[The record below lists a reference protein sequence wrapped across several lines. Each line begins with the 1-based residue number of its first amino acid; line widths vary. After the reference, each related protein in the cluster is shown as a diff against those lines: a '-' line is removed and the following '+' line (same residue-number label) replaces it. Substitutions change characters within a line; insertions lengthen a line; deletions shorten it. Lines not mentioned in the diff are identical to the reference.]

1 MSTKGYDQ
9 GNMLTMAQVLEM
21 IGPMASP
28 PPDHKN
34 EWMQNRF
41 SLYPAGRLLVGKKTH
56 LLWRER
62 DVLKAVAMLK
72 DGSPKSLDSRG
83 IPVYSLDMGKAA
95 AKPSPEAEKA
105 AMAAATPGWIRGH
118 GTGAN
123 PSAMLEA
130 AAVLARLA
138 LTGLSKAGVA

>member
-41 SLYPAGRLLVGKKTH
+41 SLYPAGRLRVGKKTH

-62 DVLKAVAMLK
+62 DVLRAVAMLK
-72 DGSPKSLDSRG
+72 ECSPKSFDLPG
-83 IPVYSLDMGKAA
+83 MKVYSLDMGKSV

-105 AMAAATPGWIRGH
+105 AMAAATPGWA
-118 GTGAN
+118 TGADAS

-138 LTGLSKAGVA
+138 LTGLLKAGVA

>member
-9 GNMLTMAQVLEM
+9 GNMLTMEQVMER

-41 SLYPAGRLLVGKKTH
+41 SLYPAGRLRVGKKTH

-62 DVLKAVAMLK
+62 DVLRAVAMLK
-72 DGSPKSLDSRG
+72 ECSPKSFDLPG
-83 IPVYSLDMGKAA
+83 MKVYSLDMGKSV

>member
-9 GNMLTMAQVLEM
+9 GNMLTMAQVLER
-21 IGPMASP
+21 IGKMAAP

-72 DGSPKSLDSRG
+72 EGSPKSLDSRG
-83 IPVYSLDMGKAA
+83 FPVYRLDMGKNA
-95 AKPSPEAEKA
+95 AKPSPAAEKA
-105 AMAAATPGWIRGH
+105 AMAATTPGWIRGH
-118 GTGAN
+118 GTGAS

-138 LTGLSKAGVA
+138 LAGLSKAGVA